1 MLVAAAIA
9 GYLAGCVPA
18 RWFSGDPKSLEL
30 LNGSPISCLLVDAPH
45 WTEGLVT
52 EGHRR
57 GLKMLAVV
65 DSGRMSVPAGADAV
79 VIEGTS
85 AAAEQDGKPVISL
98 APRERIRPAH
108 GIAGTSEG
116 VWPGVRI
123 DDDTMAGPTAAPWID
138 TNLGYLRYLR
148 SQVRETIWLANR
160 PPRAQTH
167 SGRRYQQ
174 ALADAALAGAHWVIA
189 PDGDFAK
196 RLLAG
201 EAAARKDWTGL
212 MELAGF
218 IESLPHAGE
227 LETYSRLGVSVS
239 RETGAFVSSGVLD
252 MIGAQHIPFQ
262 VVRTGEGLDHFF
274 DFADTSIVK
283 FPKTSLGRVA
293 MRREDVDD
301 LEVIYRRVQVIVG
314 RTNFGIRVFNGAAV
328 LSAPYVLANGGGVL
342 VLLANY
348 TDYPVER
355 ITLHV
360 RGSWKKATLE
370 CPGAEPRSL
379 AIYPVQN
386 ATAVEIDSL
395 PVFGAVRV
403 E

>member
-1 MLVAAAIA
+1 MLVAAAVA
-9 GYLAGCVPA
+9 GYLATCVPA
-18 RWFSGDPKSLEL
+18 QWFSADPKSLDL
-30 LNGSPISCLLVDAPH
+30 LTGSPVNCLLVDPPH
-45 WTEGLVT
+45 WTEALVS

-57 GLKMLAVV
+57 GLKMLAVI
-65 DSGRMSVPAGADAV
+65 DSGSANAPAGADAMV
-79 VIEGTS
+79 TEGASTS
-85 AAAEQDGKPVISL
+85 TQRDSKPVIAL
-98 APRERIRPAH
+98 APREHIRPAH

-116 VWPGVRI
+116 VWPGLRI
-123 DDDTMAGPTAAPWID
+123 DDDTIAGPTAAPWID

-160 PPRAQTH
+160 PPPAQSY

-189 PDGDFAK
+189 PDADFSK

-201 EAAARKDWTGL
+201 EPAARKDWAGL
-212 MELAGF
+212 MDLAKF

-252 MIGAQHIPFQ
+252 MIGAQHIPFH
-262 VVRTGEGLDHFF
+262 VVKSGEGMEQFF
-274 DFADTSIVK
+274 DFADNSIVK
-283 FPKTSLGRVA
+283 FPKTSLGLVA

-314 RTNFGIRVFNGAAV
+314 RTNFGLRVFNGAGV
-328 LSAPYVLANGGGVL
+328 LSAPYVLPHEGGVL

-360 RGSWKKATLE
+360 RGSWKKATLQ

-379 AIYPVQN
+379 ATYPVQN

-395 PVFGAVRV
+395 PAFGAVV
-403 E
+403 VQ